1 MTAYKLLKGNEQVVS
16 TRILG
21 QCAPSTH
28 CVGGTTTLRLWLA
41 RLLVNLCTLCSA
53 SGEQAPQVV
62 EAAAAGKPACVK
74 QGTQLG
80 SAL

>member
-1 MTAYKLLKGNEQVVS
+1 MCRGGPLGKFFEQFGAVPAGPMTAYKLLKGNEQVVS

-53 SGEQAPQVV
+53 S
-62 EAAAAGKPACVK
+62 
-74 QGTQLG
+74 
-80 SAL
+80 S